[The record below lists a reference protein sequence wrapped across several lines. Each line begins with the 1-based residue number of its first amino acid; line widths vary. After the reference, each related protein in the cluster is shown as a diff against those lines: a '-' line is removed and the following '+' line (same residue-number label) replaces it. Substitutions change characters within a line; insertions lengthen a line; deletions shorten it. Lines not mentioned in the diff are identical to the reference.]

1 MEKYLGLV
9 FSNGQQWNNIR
20 RFTLRH
26 LRDLGMGKSKMVS
39 AIQYEAT
46 ELIMEFDDLIIKI
59 QDSLSML
66 MLIDF
71 FPWLKTILPEPV
83 LHYLTNR
90 KLQVNSANVL
100 KKIIQDRID
109 EHVETLD
116 VNNPRDF
123 FDDYLIEM
131 EKQKSNPE
139 STMSIRDLI
148 GTTADLF
155 GAGYVTTA
163 TAINFSIFYMCKFPH
178 VQKRLR
184 KEVDEVLGN
193 NQAILDDKA
202 KLPYTEAFIT
212 ESLRFANQT
221 QFSIPRTVTN
231 DTKLG
236 GYTIPKDSIILPTVE
251 EMHSDSK
258 YFDSPK
264 EFRPERFLNDDGKF
278 EPPKI
283 GFLPFG
289 TGRRQCIGESLSRM
303 ELLIFLT
310 TLVQHLEFSVPKGET
325 LDITARDF
333 VFFNAP
339 RLEQNI
345 LITERS

>member
-1 MEKYLGLV
+1 M
-9 FSNGQQWNNIR
+9 
-20 RFTLRH
+20 
-26 LRDLGMGKSKMVS
+26 
-39 AIQYEAT
+39 
-46 ELIMEFDDLIIKI
+46 
-59 QDSLSML
+59 
-66 MLIDF
+66 DF
-71 FPWLKTILPEPV
+71 
-83 LHYLTNR
+83 R
-90 KLQVNSANVL
+90 
-100 KKIIQDRID
+100 
-109 EHVETLD
+109 
-116 VNNPRDF
+116 
-123 FDDYLIEM
+123 
-131 EKQKSNPE
+131 
-139 STMSIRDLI
+139 
-148 GTTADLF
+148 
-155 GAGYVTTA
+155 
-163 TAINFSIFYMCKFPH
+163 
-178 VQKRLR
+178 
-184 KEVDEVLGN
+184 
-193 NQAILDDKA
+193 
-202 KLPYTEAFIT
+202 LPYTEAFIT
-212 ESLRFANQT
+212 ESFRFANQA

-236 GYTIPKDSIILPTVE
+236 GYTIPKDSIIIPTVE
-251 EMHSDSK
+251 EIHSDSK

-333 VFFNAP
+333 FFFNAP